1 MHKKILIALV
11 LFLLVSGAY
20 VLNRQ
25 AKETKLKKEAERL
38 KELQKREEV
47 TVRIPE
53 GWDIDQIAENFQEKN
68 LISKKVFLSELSKT
82 NLSEYPTINSKPK
95 NTGLEGFLFPD
106 TYRIFKPNG
115 INDVEA
121 AKEIIEKVLSNF
133 ELKFTDE
140 MEKQAKKLGY
150 SIYEIVTL
158 ASILEKETGRNAVT
172 AEQKQALDEERKI
185 VAGIFYNRLKISMA
199 LQSDATV
206 NYVTKKSNPTPTLED
221 LSTDSLYNTYKHR
234 GLPPGPIASPSL
246 SSLLAALYPT
256 DSDFFYF
263 LHKQPSGEPVYS
275 KTFEEHTQNKFKYL
289 K

>member
-11 LFLLVSGAY
+11 IFLVVSGVY

-25 AKETKLKKEAERL
+25 SNLKKESEKS
-38 KELQKREEV
+38 KELPQREEV
-47 TVRIPE
+47 TIRIPE

-68 LISKKVFLSELSKT
+68 LISKKVFLTELSKT
-82 NLSEYPTINSKPK
+82 NLSKYTKINSKPK
-95 NTGLEGFLFPD
+95 NVGLEGFLFPD
-106 TYRIFKPNG
+106 TYRIFKPTG
-115 INDVEA
+115 ENDTEA
-121 AKEIIEKVLSNF
+121 AQEIIGKALSNF
-133 ELKFTDE
+133 ELKFTNE
-140 MEKQAKKLGY
+140 MEKQAKNMGY
-150 SIYEIVTL
+150 TVYEIVTL

-172 AEQKQALDEERKI
+172 EEQKKTLDEERKI
-185 VAGIFYNRLKISMA
+185 VAGIFYNRLKIGMA

-221 LSTDSLYNTYKHR
+221 LATESLYNTYKHR

-256 DSDFFYF
+256 DSEYFYF

>member
-38 KELQKREEV
+38 KELQRREEV
-47 TVRIPE
+47 NIRIPE
-53 GWDIDQIAENFQEKN
+53 GWGIDQIAENFQEKN
-68 LISKKVFLSELSKT
+68 LISKKVFLTELSKT
-82 NLSEYPTINSKPK
+82 NLSKYPKINSKPK
-95 NTGLEGFLFPD
+95 NVGLEGFLFPD
-106 TYRIFKPNG
+106 TYRIFKPTG
-115 INDVEA
+115 ENDTEA
-121 AKEIIEKVLSNF
+121 AQEIIAKALSNF

-140 MEKQAKKLGY
+140 MQKQAKNLGY
-150 SIYEIVTL
+150 TVYEIVTL

-172 AEQKQALDEERKI
+172 EEQKKALDEERKI
-185 VAGIFYNRLKISMA
+185 VAGIFYNRLKIGMA

-206 NYVTKKSNPTPTLED
+206 NYVTNKNNPTPTLED
-221 LSTDSLYNTYKHR
+221 LDTESLYNTYKYR

-256 DSDFFYF
+256 DSEYFYF